1 MKFKKTISALL
12 SLAMSAGLTAN
23 VLSTSYLNVNAE
35 TTTAKTDFLLG
46 DVNGNGMVDAVDASS
61 VLTYYAKTSTGK
73 DGGFTETQL
82 KAADMNENGLVDAT
96 DASAILTF
104 YAKSSVDNGGSVGTV
119 ELSNFKASVW
129 DIYINTEENVKFTVD
144 VTADEKLAEKELALY
159 DDSDNLVAYMN
170 DDGKNG
176 DEKANDGVYSAE
188 KLLSADAP
196 VNIDYYAAVDNVK
209 SDD

>member
-1 MKFKKTISALL
+1 MKFKKPISALL
-12 SLAMSAGLTAN
+12 SLAMSAALTAN
-23 VLSTSYLNVNAE
+23 FLSTSYLNVNAE
-35 TTTAKTDFLLG
+35 NTTSKTDFLLG

-61 VLTYYAKTSTGK
+61 VLTYYAQTSTGK

-104 YAKSSVDNGGSVGTV
+104 YAKSSVDNGGSAGTV

-144 VTADEKLAEKELALY
+144 VTSDEKLAERQSPSTMTA
-159 DDSDNLVAYMN
+159 
-170 DDGKNG
+170 
-176 DEKANDGVYSAE
+176 
-188 KLLSADAP
+188 
-196 VNIDYYAAVDNVK
+196 II
-209 SDD
+209 